1 MLKKIAGNSVVA
13 IAVAV
18 SMNTAGIVSV
28 QAASFNEAMTGGTF
42 KGSFRPRIEFVDQE
56 NISDSALAT
65 TVRGAFQ
72 YTTGAWNGLQLKA
85 ELESVMG
92 IGSEKYNS
100 TANGKTQYPVV
111 ADPSGGHF
119 NRMFLFHRAENYTV
133 GYGRDEIIYDN
144 WRWVGNVGWRQNHQ
158 TFNSAKI
165 DGSAGAL
172 SYHVAYVTKR
182 MNVKTYA
189 GGDDMRS
196 SYFLNGGYDLSFGKL
211 SGYYYG
217 YEFDDGTN
225 VATQTYGASL
235 SGAPGSFI
243 YRAEVAAQKRDKA
256 NAGADASVNYYHMIA
271 GLKVSAMKFLLG
283 YELLGSDSGN
293 YGMKADF
300 GTNHKFNGFADQFL
314 STPKAGLKDSY
325 ATAVVPFAGMKFVAT
340 YHIFKPDNS
349 SSFNDYGTEI
359 DLVLARKLNK
369 QVSLLA
375 KYAGYSAKKNSANP
389 KNNDVSK
396 LIVQAAYKF

>member
-13 IAVAV
+13 LAVAV
-18 SMNTAGIVSV
+18 SLNTAVISSV
-28 QAASFNEAMTGGTF
+28 QAAGFNEAMTGGTF
-42 KGSFRPRIEFVDQE
+42 KGSLRPRIEFVDQE
-56 NISDSALAT
+56 NISDNAQAT

-72 YTTGAWNGLQLKA
+72 YTTGAWKGLQLKA
-85 ELESVMG
+85 ELEAVMG

-100 TANGKTQYPVV
+100 TANDKDQYPTV

-119 NRMFLFHRAENYTV
+119 NRMFLFHKAENYTA

-165 DGSAGAL
+165 DGSAGAI
-172 SYHVAYVTKR
+172 SYHAAYVTKR
-182 MNVKTYA
+182 YKITQYA
-189 GGDDMRS
+189 TGEDLKS

-211 SGYYYG
+211 SAYYYG
-217 YEFDDGTN
+217 YEFDNGTN

-243 YRAEVAAQKRDKA
+243 YRAELATQKRDLA
-256 NAGADASVNYYHMIA
+256 NAGTDASASYYHLIA
-271 GLKVSAMKFLLG
+271 GMKVAKMKFLLG

-293 YGMKADF
+293 YSVKADF

-314 STPKAGLKDSY
+314 STPDAGLKDSY
-325 ATAVVPFAGMKFVAT
+325 ATAVVPVAGMKFVAT
-340 YHIFKPDNS
+340 YHVFKPDNT
-349 SSFNDYGTEI
+349 SSFDEYGTEF
-359 DLVLARKLNK
+359 DLVLAKKMSK

-375 KYAGYSAKKNSANP
+375 KYAGYSAKKNANNP

-396 LIVQAAYKF
+396 LIVQAVYKF

>member
-13 IAVAV
+13 LAVAV
-18 SMNTAGIVSV
+18 SLNMAVTSSA
-28 QAASFNEAMTGGTF
+28 QAAGFNEAMTSGTF
-42 KGSFRPRIEFVDQE
+42 KGSLRPRIELVDQE
-56 NISDSALAT
+56 NISDNAQAT

-72 YTTGAWNGLQLKA
+72 YTTGTWKGLQLKA
-85 ELESVMG
+85 ELETVMG

-100 TANGKTQYPVV
+100 SANGNTQYPVV

-119 NRMFLFHRAENYTV
+119 NRMFLLHKGEGYSA
-133 GYGRDEIIYDN
+133 GYGRDEITYDN
-144 WRWVGNVGWRQNHQ
+144 HRWIGNVGWRQNHQ
-158 TFNSAKI
+158 TYNSAKI
-165 DGSAGAL
+165 DGKVGAL
-172 SYHVAYVTKR
+172 SYHAAYVTKR
-182 MNVKTYA
+182 YKITQYA
-189 GGDDMRS
+189 TGEDMKNT
-196 SYFLNGGYDLSFGKL
+196 YFLNGAYDLSFGKL
-211 SGYYYG
+211 TAYYYD
-217 YEFDDGTN
+217 YEFDNGSN
-225 VATQTYGASL
+225 VGTQTYGAL
-235 SGAPGSFI
+235 LTGAPGNFI

-271 GLKVSAMKFLLG
+271 GMKVSAMKFLLG

-314 STPKAGLKDSY
+314 STPDAGLKDTY
-325 ATAVVPFAGMKFVAT
+325 VTAVIPFSGMKFVAT
-340 YHIFKPDNS
+340 YHSFKPDNS
-349 SSFNDYGTEI
+349 SSFDDYGTEM
-359 DLVLARKLNK
+359 DLVLARKLNR

-396 LIVQAAYKF
+396 LIVQAVYKF